1 MRRLYSNTVPLYMG
15 LEHPWIE
22 VSVEGPGMNPR
33 DYYTSGKQGREK
45 RGSALQGLD
54 PQTHVQGGVLRVGH
68 VDNRGEET

>member
-45 RGSALQGLD
+45 RGQCSARPRSPDTRPRWGAE
-54 PQTHVQGGVLRVGH
+54 GG
-68 VDNRGEET
+68 TC